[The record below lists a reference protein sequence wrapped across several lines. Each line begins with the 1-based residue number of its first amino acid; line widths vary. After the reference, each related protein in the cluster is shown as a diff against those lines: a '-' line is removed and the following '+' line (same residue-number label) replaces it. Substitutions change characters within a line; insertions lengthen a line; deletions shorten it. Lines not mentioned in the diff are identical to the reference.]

1 MNQYDSALESIH
13 KTIVWVS
20 EQIEVLKKSQ
30 PLTKEQMNIRK
41 NLETK
46 LAWEKKQL
54 SKYE

>member
-54 SKYE
+54 SKYK